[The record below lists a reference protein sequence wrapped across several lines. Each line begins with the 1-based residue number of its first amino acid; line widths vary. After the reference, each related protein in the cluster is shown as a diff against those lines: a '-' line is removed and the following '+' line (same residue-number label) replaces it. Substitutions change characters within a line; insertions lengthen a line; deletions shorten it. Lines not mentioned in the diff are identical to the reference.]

1 MCKGLHVPSD
11 KLKPCHVEYFRDR
24 INREKTMN
32 QLGFCGLMD
41 ESEND
46 FNAVIHISEQ
56 KYQDHALQAN
66 TKEVVCFNDRNR
78 DAKICFTLKL
88 MKIIGLKKGPIDY
101 DTVLEKERM
110 MKCLHNSINFFNNET
125 MKSLILVY
133 ILQRKG

>member
-1 MCKGLHVPSD
+1 MNAKNAVYNQDIEHFSSDHDVNADDITDKEFEKRREICNLDDMRKLECEKKCMCKGLHVSSD

-46 FNAVIHISEQ
+46 FNAFMDISEQ
-56 KYQDHALQAN
+56 KYQDYALQAN

-78 DAKICFTLKL
+78 DAKI
-88 MKIIGLKKGPIDY
+88 
-101 DTVLEKERM
+101 
-110 MKCLHNSINFFNNET
+110 
-125 MKSLILVY
+125 
-133 ILQRKG
+133 

>member
-1 MCKGLHVPSD
+1 MKRNSQFDDMRKLECEKKCVCKGLHVSSD

-46 FNAVIHISEQ
+46 FNAFMDISEQ
-56 KYQDHALQAN
+56 KYQDYALQAN

-78 DAKICFTLKL
+78 DAKICFTLKV
-88 MKIIGLKKGPIDY
+88 MQIIGLKKDLLIMIQY
-101 DTVLEKERM
+101 LK
-110 MKCLHNSINFFNNET
+110 
-125 MKSLILVY
+125 KS
-133 ILQRKG
+133 K